1 MRSVRNSSQVLVN
14 LRNNPKL
21 LGRVRAFDRH
31 CNMVLENV
39 REIWKEA
46 RGGKGGGGA
55 LVDKD
60 RLIGKLF
67 LRGDS
72 VIVVVSGCAELEL
85 GQRLLQR

>member
-1 MRSVRNSSQVLVN
+1 MRSVRNSSQVLIN
-14 LRNNPKL
+14 LRNNHKL

-39 REIWKEA
+39 REIWKEGK
-46 RGGKGGGGA
+46 GGKGGKAGGA

-72 VIVVVSGCAELEL
+72 VIVVVSGES
-85 GQRLLQR
+85 LQAAAAAQ